1 MCLGT
6 IGKVI
11 SIDGTNAT
19 LDVNGI
25 NVNVSLGLLNDVQIG
40 DLLMC
45 HAGCAIQKM
54 DQDEADE
61 FNQLAEEITSVMRPK
76 CEGRND

>member
-1 MCLGT
+1 MCLGSV
-6 IGKVI
+6 GKVI

-19 LDVNGI
+19 LDVNG
-25 NVNVSLGLLNDVQIG
+25 VNVKVTLGLLADIKIG
-40 DLLMC
+40 DFVLC

-61 FNQLAEEITSVMRPK
+61 FNQLAEEISSVMRPS

>member
-11 SIDGTNAT
+11 SIDGTDAT

-25 NVNVSLGLLNDVQIG
+25 NVNVTLGLLSDVQVG
-40 DLLMC
+40 DLVMC

>member
-6 IGKVI
+6 IGRVI
-11 SIDGTNAT
+11 CINGREAT
-19 LDVNGI
+19 LDVDGVE
-25 NVNVSLGLLNDVQIG
+25 VNVELGLLSDIEIG
-40 DLLMC
+40 DLVMV

-61 FNQLAEEITSVMRPK
+61 FNQLAEEITSVMRNR
-76 CEGRND
+76 CEDRND